1 MDNSD
6 DPGGQSFL
14 EYIGEN
20 YYNERAKLEK
30 ICQRYNNMLFN
41 EDIFHDTIINLSSP
55 DALCLKHM
63 MHIWKN
69 LLEPI

>member
-1 MDNSD
+1 MNNSD

-30 ICQRYNNMLFN
+30 ICQTRSYCLRKM
-41 EDIFHDTIINLSSP
+41 TYINSS
-55 DALCLKHM
+55 D
-63 MHIWKN
+63 
-69 LLEPI
+69 

>member
-30 ICQRYNNMLFN
+30 I
-41 EDIFHDTIINLSSP
+41 
-55 DALCLKHM
+55 
-63 MHIWKN
+63 
-69 LLEPI
+69 

>member
-20 YYNERAKLEK
+20 YYNERAKLK
-30 ICQRYNNMLFN
+30 NICQRYNNILFN
-41 EDIFHDTIINLSSP
+41 YKLVGLN
-55 DALCLKHM
+55 KY
-63 MHIWKN
+63 
-69 LLEPI
+69 

>member
-20 YYNERAKLEK
+20 YYNERAKQDY
-30 ICQRYNNMLFN
+30 IV
-41 EDIFHDTIINLSSP
+41 
-55 DALCLKHM
+55 
-63 MHIWKN
+63 
-69 LLEPI
+69 

>member
-30 ICQRYNNMLFN
+30 ICQRYNNMLFD
-41 EDIFHDTIINLSSP
+41 EDIFHDTIIKVSES
-55 DALCLKHM
+55 LKS
-63 MHIWKN
+63 
-69 LLEPI
+69 